1 MIEIDAITKRY
12 DGVTVVD
19 NVSMTIEPRTV
30 TVIVGTSGSG
40 KTTLICG

>member
-19 NVSMTIEPRTV
+19 NVSMVIEPRTV
-30 TVIVGTSGSG
+30 TVVVGTSGSG
-40 KTTLICG
+40 KTT